1 MAFRGRI
8 VRLAYANP
16 KLRSHLLPLLHLADA
31 GGESAPEEEATS
43 SKGKGPPPKWDEFLK
58 AKYEGGKKKIP
69 NPNPETRKDYPTV
82 SLSTALKDKG
92 IYNRVLEE
100 YKKWIKGEPE
110 EKKPEEKK
118 PEEKKPEE
126 KKPEEKKPEEK
137 APVYETLDS
146 KEKRRAFVQKAA
158 NAVYQLNPD
167 HKNALKQYTENAFLD
182 INSILRTGKRSTYKT
197 RGTEL
202 FDPLSDKE
210 IASVTKAMD
219 EAFAVKWSTT
229 PSNISLTRGVDGDH
243 PLAKALHAGNLQ
255 VGTEVVDKGFMST
268 TIQPPSEW
276 VWEEPL
282 EGEGPGAKM
291 VINCP
296 KGTKGLYLEG
306 LTSNKGEYEFLLN
319 RGTRL
324 RVASYD
330 AKARLIVL
338 EVVA

>member
-100 YKKWIKGEPE
+100 YKKWIKGE
-110 EKKPEEKK
+110 
-118 PEEKKPEE
+118 
-126 KKPEEKKPEEK
+126 PEEKKPEEK